1 MSRLPAV
8 CQRVFWERGTRRA
21 AVTSPDG
28 MSQYPAQPYGVQV
41 QQVPQYGYAQ
51 PGYGQPPGYGQAPS
65 PQQMVVSVTPAKTRI
80 IRA

>member
-1 MSRLPAV
+1 
-8 CQRVFWERGTRRA
+8 
-21 AVTSPDG
+21 